1 MTLVAG
7 VWNFKR
13 FGVARRHEMKGMAS
27 NILVGDRLRN
37 LGHMTGD
44 AFIAGAASLMVRV
57 RLDRGRVWSR
67 LCVGAVTVKT

>member
-13 FGVARRHEMKGMAS
+13 FGVAGRNEVESVTS
-27 NILVGDRLRN
+27 NILVGDGLGN